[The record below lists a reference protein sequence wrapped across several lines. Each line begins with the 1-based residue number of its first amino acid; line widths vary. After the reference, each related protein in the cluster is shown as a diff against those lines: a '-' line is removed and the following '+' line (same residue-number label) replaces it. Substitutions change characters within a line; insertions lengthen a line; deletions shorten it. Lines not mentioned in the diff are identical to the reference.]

1 MNGTTSLLSLALIG
15 MACHIAQ
22 AQPADTLDR
31 HWPAYINLDDYMVPF
46 LVADTIH
53 DETIVFIQEG
63 HALPTGNLLFPA
75 KAILSVRDVYLDRQY
90 KEGRD
95 WIQSGQRII
104 RTDSS
109 RMPYFQK
116 EELVYAQEKKGISQ
130 PGKLPGTF
138 VLFSEQE
145 LIRSRQIAVTYIP
158 DRTQGSYPKQLHPSD
173 KLPQTTEKLA
183 RKQPL
188 HVVFWGNSIET
199 GANSSGFMHVPPFM
213 PNWAQLFVYQLRRQ
227 FDGPISF
234 ANLAVGGKT
243 ADWGLQEINQVIEQQ
258 PDLVVIGFGMN
269 DGTFRIPADTFT
281 NRIKQIVHRVR
292 NLQPHCEFIVI
303 TPMLANPNAIQD
315 QLQYEYRQPL
325 LALETKGVAIA
336 DMTYW
341 HRWLLTHKSYQ
352 DITGNNI
359 NHPNDYLARWY
370 AQVLSALFIPYSTKN

>member
-1 MNGTTSLLSLALIG
+1 MNRTTPLLSLALTV
-15 MACHIAQ
+15 MACHIAM

-31 HWPAYINLDDYMVPF
+31 HWPAYINLDEYMVPF
-46 LVADTIH
+46 LMADTVR
-53 DETIVFIQEG
+53 DEIVMLIQEG
-63 HALPTGNLLFPA
+63 HALPNGDLLFPA
-75 KAILSVRDVYLDRQY
+75 KTILSVRDVYLNKEY
-90 KEGRD
+90 EEGRD
-95 WIQSGQRII
+95 WIRSGRRII

-116 EELVYAQEKKGISQ
+116 KELVYTPEKKGMSQ

-158 DRTQGSYPKQLHPSD
+158 DRTPGNYPGQLHRTD
-173 KLPQTTEKLA
+173 KLPQTTNKLTS
-183 RKQPL
+183 KQPL
-188 HVVFWGNSIET
+188 HIVFWGNSIET

-213 PNWAQLFVYQLRRQ
+213 PNWTQLFVYQLRRQ
-227 FDGPISF
+227 FDSPVSF

-243 ADWGLQEINQVIEQQ
+243 ADWGLQEINQVIEQK

-269 DGTFRIPADTFT
+269 DGTSQVPADTFT
-281 NRIKQIVHRVR
+281 NRIKQIMHRISSR
-292 NLQPHCEFIVI
+292 QPNCEFIVI
-303 TPMLANPNAIQD
+303 TPMLANPDAIQD
-315 QLQYEYRQPL
+315 QLQFQYRQPL

-336 DMTYW
+336 DVTYW

-352 DITGNNI
+352 DMTGNNI

-370 AQVLSALFIPYSTKN
+370 AQVLAALFN